1 MHSSAPKHALTAA
14 HALDATIAVDIK
26 IEAISTELH
35 GVSATRN
42 GFPHDIGAC
51 CSPCSLRKFV
61 RVGFADSKPGA
72 LLFAPGRG

>member
-14 HALDATIAVDIK
+14 HALDATMAVDIK

-42 GFPHDIGAC
+42 GFPHDARAC

-61 RVGFADSKPGA
+61 RVGFADSKPRA
-72 LLFAPGRG
+72 LLIAPGRG